1 MRRSHALLALA
12 LTSPLAVVGCSS
24 TVTPTPGTGGSPA
37 TGGTVG
43 VGGTSAGGTAS
54 GGTASGG
61 TASGGTASGGTASG
75 GAGTGGTATG
85 GSGTGGAGTGG
96 TGTGGAGTGG
106 GASGDFVLTSGE
118 LEEGAAFPE
127 ANTCAGGGGTLNF
140 GTSLSFAWEGFPAE
154 TQSFAMVMLDETLVG
169 QGSNLGYHSAFWN
182 LPASVTSLE
191 AGFLAPDL
199 SGADVINAGYLGPC
213 PGGDMHDYT
222 FTLYA
227 LPDAE
232 ITLGSTLNDAFIQT
246 LEDAALDTAT
256 LSGTS
261 DAQM

>member
-54 GGTASGG
+54 GGTA
-61 TASGGTASGGTASG
+61 
-75 GAGTGGTATG
+75 
-85 GSGTGGAGTGG
+85 
-96 TGTGGAGTGG
+96 GAGTGG

-140 GTSLSFAWEGFPAE
+140 GTSLSFA
-154 TQSFAMVMLDETLVG
+154 
-169 QGSNLGYHSAFWN
+169 
-182 LPASVTSLE
+182 
-191 AGFLAPDL
+191 
-199 SGADVINAGYLGPC
+199 
-213 PGGDMHDYT
+213 
-222 FTLYA
+222 
-227 LPDAE
+227 
-232 ITLGSTLNDAFIQT
+232 
-246 LEDAALDTAT
+246 
-256 LSGTS
+256 
-261 DAQM
+261 

>member
-61 TASGGTASGGTASG
+61 TASGGTASGGT
-75 GAGTGGTATG
+75 
-85 GSGTGGAGTGG
+85 
-96 TGTGGAGTGG
+96 
-106 GASGDFVLTSGE
+106 ASGDFVLTSGE